1 MVAATPVYTVRQPA
15 LATGKGTIRLR
26 PEDAAGV
33 PDDELGDLQRRTTQ
47 GPDCL
52 AGSCRAGGQPA
63 RWSVAPAEHA
73 LAAQPCH
80 RICRVHR

>member
-15 LATGKGTIRLR
+15 LATGKGTIRLQS
-26 PEDAAGV
+26 EDAAGI
-33 PDDELGDLQRRTTQ
+33 PDDELGDLQRRTQ

-63 RWSVAPAEHA
+63 RRSVAPAEYA
-73 LAAQPCH
+73 MAAQPCH